1 MRENRRILSDN
12 CDFKKVHPIMVN
24 APYPPIQVRA
34 ENREYAQLLSHDY
47 CGNVSELS
55 AITQYINNENRMSCE
70 HCEAAKT
77 ILGIA
82 MAEMIHLQK
91 LGQLIFL
98 LGGTIDYCTR
108 SQGEEHLWSPDCLDI
123 PRNIRNMILADIES
137 ERGAIN
143 QYCMHMRM
151 IKDSYINAVLA
162 RIIQDE
168 KYHIEVLQGLLK
180 KL

>member
-1 MRENRRILSDN
+1 MRENKRISSES
-12 CDFKKVHPIMVN
+12 CDFRKVHPIMLS
-24 APYPPIQVRA
+24 AAYPPIQVCM
-34 ENREYAQLLSHDY
+34 ENREYAELLSHDY

-98 LGGTIDYCTR
+98 LGGTIDYCAR
-108 SQGEEHLWSPDCLDI
+108 SRGEEQLWSPDCLDI
-123 PRNIRNMILADIES
+123 PRNIRNMILADIEA
-137 ERGAIN
+137 ERNAIN
-143 QYCMHMRM
+143 QYCRHMRM
-151 IKDSYINAVLA
+151 IKDSHINAVLA
-162 RIIQDE
+162 RIIKDE
-168 KYHIEVLQGLLK
+168 QYHIEVLQELLQK
-180 KL
+180 M